1 MADYVGQVDD
11 GWEIKN
17 VNASQPEI
25 LGDLI
30 MQKFVESKSQIY
42 TFLLCGE
49 CLQIPPSNNYQYV
62 CEQGHVMCE
71 SCGYKTAA
79 CAFVYSG
86 NKCDRKISRV
96 KITIAQQQLSN
107 CFLSDDTPGKEIC
120 EVTIPSP
127 SVVESEK
134 LVLPDATTQQPNT
147 DDVISKT
154 VSTNE
159 IVAVNPPIKL
169 DEKLSDDI
177 HAITNPAI
185 VEAIGLPDNAPS
197 TVMLKPIS
205 TEPATQM
212 DTMEE
217 NSTCDFSPKSC
228 SSSPK
233 LETDMQ
239 KTIDME
245 KDEESPQKIEESPQE
260 LAPQKLEASESPQKL
275 EASESPQKLEASE
288 SPQKLEASES
298 PQKLEAS
305 ESPQKL
311 EASESPQKLEELP
324 QKIEELP
331 QQLEKLQKL
340 EELPQK
346 LEELP
351 QKLEELPQKLE
362 ELPQKLE
369 ELPQK
374 LEELP
379 QKLEASESPQNVEES
394 EFPQKVE
401 ESPQEL
407 APQKLEE
414 LPQKLEASESP
425 QNVEES
431 EFPQKVDKSPQKLE
445 ASESPQ
451 KLEELPQQLKKLPQ
465 KLEESES
472 SQKLGETFQVEQ
484 TQPLAAKFYHL
495 KRLSKYFTK
504 EELAD
509 VKEWMGRTCTNMTEA
524 ERTIVCRYRL
534 HQILEEKTF
543 ADFFWDSI
551 RK

>member
-260 LAPQKLEASESPQKL
+260 LAPQKLE
-275 EASESPQKLEASE
+275 
-288 SPQKLEASES
+288 
-298 PQKLEAS
+298 
-305 ESPQKL
+305 
-311 EASESPQKLEELP
+311 ELP
-324 QKIEELP
+324 
-331 QQLEKLQKL
+331 QKL

>member
-1 MADYVGQVDD
+1 MKRVCNSIFTILLGTYLTGVLLFVAGEDCVSLKKVADYEWNVSNEEKLYLPIGQKNDTSIVKQILYESSLNPDEDLTKLCHRIQFKNESVTISGVNGTVATFSCSKLDD
-11 GWEIKN
+11 KKWIWDCKHDGNKSEYNHKLYTTFTDKKTFALVVRCWASGLKGWSVVSTKKFLHDDVQIQILEHVKSLGFETADSLPLRFVCTGVLALKGKSINHSLLKDWR
-17 VNASQPEI
+17 ASW
-25 LGDLI
+25 LTTWA
-30 MQKFVESKSQIY
+30 KW
-42 TFLLCGE
+42 T
-49 CLQIPPSNNYQYV
+49 
-62 CEQGHVMCE
+62 
-71 SCGYKTAA
+71 T
-79 CAFVYSG
+79 G

-185 VEAIGLPDNAPS
+185 VEAI
-197 TVMLKPIS
+197 
-205 TEPATQM
+205 
-212 DTMEE
+212 
-217 NSTCDFSPKSC
+217 
-228 SSSPK
+228 
-233 LETDMQ
+233 
-239 KTIDME
+239 
-245 KDEESPQKIEESPQE
+245 
-260 LAPQKLEASESPQKL
+260 
-275 EASESPQKLEASE
+275 
-288 SPQKLEASES
+288 
-298 PQKLEAS
+298 
-305 ESPQKL
+305 
-311 EASESPQKLEELP
+311 
-324 QKIEELP
+324 
-331 QQLEKLQKL
+331 
-340 EELPQK
+340 
-346 LEELP
+346 
-351 QKLEELPQKLE
+351 
-362 ELPQKLE
+362 
-369 ELPQK
+369 
-374 LEELP
+374 
-379 QKLEASESPQNVEES
+379 
-394 EFPQKVE
+394 E

>member
-1 MADYVGQVDD
+1 MAS
-11 GWEIKN
+11 WEIKN

-275 EASESPQKLEASE
+275 EASESPQKLE
-288 SPQKLEASES
+288 
-298 PQKLEAS
+298 
-305 ESPQKL
+305 
-311 EASESPQKLEELP
+311 
-324 QKIEELP
+324 
-331 QQLEKLQKL
+331 
-340 EELPQK
+340 
-346 LEELP
+346 
-351 QKLEELPQKLE
+351 
-362 ELPQKLE
+362 
-369 ELPQK
+369 
-374 LEELP
+374 
-379 QKLEASESPQNVEES
+379 
-394 EFPQKVE
+394 
-401 ESPQEL
+401 
-407 APQKLEE
+407 
-414 LPQKLEASESP
+414 
-425 QNVEES
+425 
-431 EFPQKVDKSPQKLE
+431 
-445 ASESPQ
+445 
-451 KLEELPQQLKKLPQ
+451 ELPQQLKKLPQ

-509 VKEWMGRTCTNMTEA
+509 VKEWVSKIHMPS
-524 ERTIVCRYRL
+524 
-534 HQILEEKTF
+534 K
-543 ADFFWDSI
+543 
-551 RK
+551 